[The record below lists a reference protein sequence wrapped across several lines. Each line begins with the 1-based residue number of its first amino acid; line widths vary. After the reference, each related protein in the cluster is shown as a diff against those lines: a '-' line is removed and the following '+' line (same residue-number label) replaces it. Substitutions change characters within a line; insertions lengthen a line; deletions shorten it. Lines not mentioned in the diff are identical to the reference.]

1 MNKSETEIKVY
12 VFNVVVE
19 PDEDRWHAYCPAL
32 EDKGGASWGYA
43 KEEALE
49 NIREVIKMTIE
60 SMIEHGE
67 QIPEEM
73 EKDSSESLVAVVT

>member
-1 MNKSETEIKVY
+1 MNKSETKIKVY

-19 PDEDRWHAYCPAL
+19 PDEDRWHVYCPAL

-60 SMIEHGE
+60 SMIEK
-67 QIPEEM
+67 QAKWTAQDLRRLKIL
-73 EKDSSESLVAVVT
+73 K

>member
-32 EDKGGASWGYA
+32 EDKGGASWGYG

-73 EKDSSESLVAVVT
+73 EKDSSESLVAVVR

>member
-1 MNKSETEIKVY
+1 
-12 VFNVVVE
+12 
-19 PDEDRWHAYCPAL
+19 
-32 EDKGGASWGYA
+32 
-43 KEEALE
+43 
-49 NIREVIKMTIE
+49 MTIE